1 MGTRVEQAV
10 AVLHCVAARPDP
22 TAPVALATIAAATG
36 TGASTASRLCGDLV
50 AAGALDRGD
59 GYGTFRLGPRAVAL
73 SGRAAAPLAA
83 VTHFEL
89 HRIAQDT
96 SETVLLAAPEGDG
109 ARVIASVNSGWT
121 LHVPATVGDLI
132 TDERRAVVRAT
143 RGGEPDAVES
153 QAGRAVEIAV
163 AVSAPDGR
171 CVAVLA
177 VCLPMYRA
185 VRARTRIRRVLLEA
199 RRAFEKALAADHG
212 EAGAVAARP
221 SDPAAPAPGP
231 TNRAAPVPSAS
242 ASATP
247 TPTSPSSVP
256 RTVDAALRL
265 LEHIAAGATTIPA
278 LATRSGIRADRVR
291 RLVEALLRSGI
302 VHRDAETDA
311 LHVDAGTHAWH
322 RAAMGPLLEAASRSS
337 VPALGESLGACVFV
351 TTLRGMRSFTLVE
364 HIEPLGEGLLMTPW
378 LGRPH
383 PLVGSDGGPT
393 LAMDFAPEQLAAL
406 FPRRHG
412 ALEYERFVHR
422 AAQARADGVLVMESP
437 DEFAITSVSAPVRD
451 ASGLVVAAACIVGAS
466 EDVRPRLD
474 DLRDA
479 ARSLAAE
486 LSTRLHA
493 PELRPTPHRRTV
505 GAAPIPPVPR
515 PG

>member
-1 MGTRVEQAV
+1 VGARVEQAV
-10 AVLHCVAARPDP
+10 AALRAVAARPNP
-22 TAPVALATIAAATG
+22 TAPLTLAAIAAAAG
-36 TGASTASRLCGDLV
+36 SGPSTASRLCADLV
-50 AAGALDRGD
+50 AAGALARGD
-59 GYGTFRLGPRAVAL
+59 GYGTFRLGPRAIAL

-96 SETVLLAAPEGDG
+96 SETVLLAAPERTG
-109 ARVIASVNSGWT
+109 ARVVASVGSGWT
-121 LHVPATVGDLI
+121 LHVPAGVGDLVE
-132 TDERRAVVRAT
+132 DDRRAVVRAA
-143 RGGEPDAVES
+143 RGDEAEVVEA

-163 AVSAPDGR
+163 ALSAPDGR

-177 VCLPMYRA
+177 VCLPVYRA

-199 RRAFEKALAADHG
+199 RRAFEKTLAAPPADPLP
-212 EAGAVAARP
+212 AATP
-221 SDPAAPAPGP
+221 SDAPAP
-231 TNRAAPVPSAS
+231 
-242 ASATP
+242 
-247 TPTSPSSVP
+247 
-256 RTVDAALRL
+256 RTVEAALRL
-265 LEHIAAGATTIPA
+265 LERLAAGATTIPA
-278 LATRSGIRADRVR
+278 LATASGIRPDRVR
-291 RLVEALLRSGI
+291 RLVDGLLRTGI

-311 LHVDAGTHAWH
+311 LHLDAGVHGWH
-322 RAAMGPLLEAASRSS
+322 RAAMIPLLEEASATVVPDTAAR
-337 VPALGESLGACVFV
+337 LGTCVFV

-393 LAMDFAPEQLAAL
+393 LAGDFAPEQLAAL

-412 ALEYERFVHR
+412 ALEYERFVRR
-422 AAQARADGVLVMESP
+422 AAQARVDGVLVMESP

-451 ASGLVVAAACIVGAS
+451 ASGLVAAAACIVGAS

-479 ARSLAAE
+479 ARALAAV
-486 LSTRLHA
+486 LSARLCA
-493 PELRPTPHRRTV
+493 AESPPTPL
-505 GAAPIPPVPR
+505 
-515 PG
+515 PGTMG

>member
-1 MGTRVEQAV
+1 MGARVEQAV
-10 AVLHCVAARPDP
+10 AALRAVAARPYP
-22 TAPVALATIAAATG
+22 TAPLTLASIAAAAG
-36 TGASTASRLCGDLV
+36 SGPSTASRLCADLV
-50 AAGALDRGD
+50 AAGALARGD
-59 GYGTFRLGPRAVAL
+59 GYGTFRLGPRAIAL

-96 SETVLLAAPEGDG
+96 SETVLLAAPERTG
-109 ARVIASVNSGWT
+109 ARVVASVGSGWT
-121 LHVPATVGDLI
+121 LHVPAGVGDLVE
-132 TDERRAVVRAT
+132 DDRRAVVRAA
-143 RGGEPDAVES
+143 RGDEAEVVEA

-163 AVSAPDGR
+163 ALSAPDGR

-177 VCLPMYRA
+177 VCLPVYRA

-199 RRAFEKALAADHG
+199 RRAFEKTLAAPPADPLP
-212 EAGAVAARP
+212 AATP
-221 SDPAAPAPGP
+221 PDAPAPAAPPARPAP
-231 TNRAAPVPSAS
+231 AAPPSPA
-242 ASATP
+242 APIHAP
-247 TPTSPSSVP
+247 AP
-256 RTVDAALRL
+256 RTVEAALRL
-265 LEHIAAGATTIPA
+265 LERLAAGATTIPA
-278 LATRSGIRADRVR
+278 LATASGIRPDRVR
-291 RLVEALLRSGI
+291 RLVDGLLRTGM
-302 VHRDAETDA
+302 VHRDTETDA
-311 LHVDAGTHAWH
+311 LHLDAGVHGWH
-322 RAAMGPLLEAASRSS
+322 RAAMIPLLEEASATVVPDTAAR
-337 VPALGESLGACVFV
+337 LGTCVFV

-393 LAMDFAPEQLAAL
+393 LAGDFAPEQLAAL

-412 ALEYERFVHR
+412 ALEYERFVRR

-451 ASGLVVAAACIVGAS
+451 SSGLVAAAACIVGAS

-479 ARSLAAE
+479 ARALAAA
-486 LSTRLHA
+486 LSARLCGA
-493 PELRPTPHRRTV
+493 ESPPMPLPRTM
-505 GAAPIPPVPR
+505 G
-515 PG
+515 